1 MEGSFTKPIA
11 MTIPIYAISSSS
23 QTLTHFMLDGFL
35 FFISTAYRFV
45 TSTQVCISARG
56 MNKFSI
62 SIIVVA
68 CKACLDGPGVSTY
81 GTEDPVS
88 LSIPVNFHD
97 SSPLF
102 FFIGAPVFGFFVFL
116 FVDFPRLVF
125 VLLQLGLG
133 SWSAVVNSGCRQLW

>member
-23 QTLTHFMLDGFL
+23 QTLTHFMLDGCL

-45 TSTQVCISARG
+45 SSTQVCISARG
-56 MNKFSI
+56 INKFSI
-62 SIIVVA
+62 SVIVVA

-81 GTEDPVS
+81 GTEDPV
-88 LSIPVNFHD
+88 LPSIPVNFFHD

-116 FVDFPRLVF
+116 
-125 VLLQLGLG
+125 LLISLDLFFFFY
-133 SWSAVVNSGCRQLW
+133 S